1 LSPISNVNKIL
12 YELYHLKSK
21 IFTILIVLVSVAI
34 LCWLDTGT
42 YAKYTLLFPLV
53 RTRLIF
59 IKYIIA
65 PNIILQKGI
74 TLANLGESD
83 IRELL

>member
-1 LSPISNVNKIL
+1 
-12 YELYHLKSK
+12 
-21 IFTILIVLVSVAI
+21 
-34 LCWLDTGT
+34 
-42 YAKYTLLFPLV
+42 LFPLV